1 MSSLP
6 TPKSPISASPKDLI
20 RFLVW
25 KDSKG
30 KTMIHVPSCLIL
42 ALIPSGN
49 AAALLDWP
57 LVQLIAQSGNCVP
70 FLILL
75 AGLASGQG
83 YLLVTLQLIRLSRNT
98 SLPSPRN
105 KQKQGS
111 PLAKPYLFSS
121 TSSLNCAPTFVSGH
135 FFHPYPPPWKGTS
148 RAVIWLSS
156 ASISTPVTEHL
167 TSAVFILKRFS
178 GFLESK
184 AYCFTTSSGK
194 RFEERTPISSLL
206 RNALMTA

>member
-6 TPKSPISASPKDLI
+6 TPKFPISASPKDLI

-30 KTMIHVPSCLIL
+30 KTKIHVQAVLIL

-49 AAALLDWP
+49 VAALLDWP
-57 LVQLIAQSGNCVP
+57 LVQLIAQLGNCVP

-75 AGLASGQG
+75 AGLTSGQG

-105 KQKQGS
+105 NQKQGS

-121 TSSLNCAPTFVSGH
+121 TSSLNGAPTFVSGH
-135 FFHPYPPPWKGTS
+135 FFHPYPPWKGTS

-167 TSAVFILKRFS
+167 TSAAFILKRFS
-178 GFLESK
+178 CFLESK

-206 RNALMTA
+206 RNTLMTA